1 MNKGAL
7 DMHTLSAI
15 ETSPSVPTPPPRK
28 IVHRTRDHG
37 SGGPITRLMS
47 PSDLG
52 QLLKPFVFLDIFD
65 ASGPMLQAMAGMP
78 LHPHSGIATVTI
90 FTKGAARY
98 DDPANGTGLIE
109 YGGVEWMRA
118 GVGVWHGK
126 EMTRAPAVTRIQ
138 GFQLWLALPAAL
150 EVAAPQSQYLEAQHM
165 VQTGPAHVVIGEY
178 AGVRSPVDAPAGV
191 NYLLVTL
198 RPGEQ
203 WVYQPPAGHTT
214 GWLALASGA
223 LDAGQSVGAGE
234 LVVFE
239 GDGAPVVLAARGHE
253 DAVFVLGSAVPHP
266 HDLHLGHY
274 SVHTSAK
281 ALATGEQRIAELGQ
295 QLRSAGDRRT
305 SSGTIPVYR

>member
-1 MNKGAL
+1 
-7 DMHTLSAI
+7 MHTLTPA
-15 ETSPSVPTPPPRK
+15 ETPPAAPVPPPRK
-28 IVHRTRDHG
+28 IVYRTRGQGH
-37 SGGPITRLMS
+37 GGPITRLMS

-52 QLLKPFVFLDIFD
+52 QMLKPFVFLDIFD
-65 ASGPMLQAMAGMP
+65 AGGPMLQAMAGMP
-78 LHPHSGIATVTI
+78 LHPHSGIATVTVL
-90 FTKGAARY
+90 TKGSLRY

-126 EMTRAPAVTRIQ
+126 EMTLPPAVQHVQ
-138 GFQLWLALPAAL
+138 GFQLWLALPATL
-150 EVAAPQSQYLEAQHM
+150 EVAAPQSHYLEARHM
-165 VQTGPAHVVIGEY
+165 AQAGPAHVVIGEY

-203 WVYQPPAGHTT
+203 WVYQPPPGHTT

-223 LDAGQSVGAGE
+223 LDAGPSVVAGE
-234 LVVFE
+234 LVVFA
-239 GDGAPVVLAARGHE
+239 GDGAPVVLAARGDE
-253 DAVFVLGSAVPHP
+253 DAVFVLGSAIPHP
-266 HDLHLGHY
+266 HELHLGNY

-295 QLRSAGDRRT
+295 QLKSAGDRST